1 MKVLIIGG
9 TGLIGPSVM
18 QELYAAFKNVQISTI
33 TRSGKS
39 LFTEQS
45 FKANRSDES
54 QMAKILTEAT
64 PDILIDMI
72 PFTAQ
77 DTTTTA
83 KQILQTMPDLPVIAI
98 SSIDVYAAYAKL
110 HRTEDINYQPCPITE
125 DMALRQ
131 TLGAEGDKYD
141 KLNVERIYQQTLKN
155 VTIVRLPATYG
166 WPDTSRIASHLDP
179 MLAGEKSISMP
190 KTLANWK
197 FSRCLNKN
205 AAHAIF
211 KVVEAN
217 QKGHHTYN
225 VAEKTPHTE
234 QGWCQK
240 IAHLCGWNGQIILSD
255 DPGNAPDFKQD
266 LYVSTKKIR
275 TELSFSEKYDPDHG
289 LADTIKLY
297 AEKRFPTDYKQSY

>member
-54 QMAKILTEAT
+54 QMAKILAETT

-77 DTTTTA
+77 DTTITA

-110 HRTEDINYQPCPITE
+110 HRTEDIDYQPCPITE

-131 TLGAEGDKYD
+131 TLGAEGVKYN

-155 VTIVRLPATYG
+155 VTILRLPATYG
-166 WPDTSRIASHLDP
+166 WPDTSRIAAHLDP
-179 MLAGEKSISMP
+179 MLAGEKSMSMP

-217 QKGHHTYN
+217 QKGQHIYN
-225 VAEKTPHTE
+225 VAEETLYTE
-234 QGWCQK
+234 HSWCQK
-240 IAHLCGWNGQIILSD
+240 IACLCGWNGQVILSD
-255 DPGNAPDFKQD
+255 DPGNTPDFKQD
-266 LYVSTKKIR
+266 LYVSTHKIR
-275 TELSFSEKYDPDHG
+275 AELGFSEKYDPDHG
-289 LADTIKLY
+289 LTDTIKLY
-297 AEKRFPTDYKQSY
+297 AEKRFPTAYKQSY